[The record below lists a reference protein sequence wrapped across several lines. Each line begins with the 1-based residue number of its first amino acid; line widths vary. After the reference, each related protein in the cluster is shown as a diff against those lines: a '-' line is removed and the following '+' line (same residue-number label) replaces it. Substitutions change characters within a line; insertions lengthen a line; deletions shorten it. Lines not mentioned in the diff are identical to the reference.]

1 MKTPDTP
8 KPLPKPHNYPPP
20 TPVDP
25 NKPPRKLVKCFMN
38 PEGL

>member
-8 KPLPKPHNYPPP
+8 KPQPKPPKPE
-20 TPVDP
+20 PVDP